1 MPRVPGS
8 HLPIS
13 SPGATADPCL
23 PIPAVPV
30 NATKMYRTPYWK
42 FELASGPGYRTLSLL
57 IRYSDVRFEPCPP
70 ARGTFRGRGAPRGG
84 SASRGGA
91 PPGSADKPRREAI
104 LDLSKYQDERI
115 RVKFTGGRQVTGVL
129 KGYDQLLNLVLDDVQ
144 EERQEP
150 TPHTRALG
158 LAVLRGPT
166 ITILS
171 PVDGSEEIENPFAQ
185 QG

>member
-1 MPRVPGS
+1 M
-8 HLPIS
+8 
-13 SPGATADPCL
+13 AD
-23 PIPAVPV
+23 
-30 NATKMYRTPYWK
+30 R
-42 FELASGPGYRTLSLL
+42 
-57 IRYSDVRFEPCPP
+57 
-70 ARGTFRGRGAPRGG
+70 ARGTARGRGAPRGG

-91 PPGSADKPRREAI
+91 PAADKPRREAI

-115 RVKFTGGRQVTGVL
+115 RVKFTGGRQGKFLTGVL

-144 EERQEP
+144 EEMQEP